1 MRTDRGSA
9 TAETAVAL
17 PGLLAVLAA
26 CVWVLTLV
34 GTTLRCADAAR
45 AAARAAARH
54 ETPEAVA
61 AAARSA
67 AGRPVDVSTTAAPGP
82 GSGSGVV
89 TVRVATRL
97 APPLPF
103 LRRVLPPVTVRQ
115 AATAQVEP
123 EVP

>member
-67 AGRPVDVSTTAAPGP
+67 AGRPVDVSTTAAPG
-82 GSGSGVV
+82 SGPGVV

-103 LRRVLPPVTVRQ
+103 LRRALPPVTVRQ

-123 EVP
+123 EAP